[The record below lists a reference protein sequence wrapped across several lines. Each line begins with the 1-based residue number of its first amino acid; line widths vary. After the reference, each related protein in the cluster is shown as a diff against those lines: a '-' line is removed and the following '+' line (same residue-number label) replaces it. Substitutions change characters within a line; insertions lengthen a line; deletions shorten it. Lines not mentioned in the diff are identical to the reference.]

1 VRVAVIGGTG
11 LTGRH
16 VVDALTRAGHE
27 PVVVARSTGV
37 DVLTGTGLADA
48 LAGADSVVDVLNMR
62 AADFGTATER
72 LLAAEQQAGV
82 EHHVLLSIFGLDRVE
97 GGDYYAGKRL
107 QEELVLNGPV
117 PATVLRAAQFF
128 EFAGMMV
135 EWTRQ
140 GDIALVPPVLLQPV
154 AVGDVGEVIAEL
166 ATTDAIEGVVEVAG
180 PEPQDL
186 FDMARRT
193 LGAGGEKIR
202 LVPSWRGPFGPEFA
216 GEVLVPGP
224 DTRLATATFDQWLE
238 TQR

>member
-224 DTRLATATFDQWLE
+224 DTRLATTTFDQWLE